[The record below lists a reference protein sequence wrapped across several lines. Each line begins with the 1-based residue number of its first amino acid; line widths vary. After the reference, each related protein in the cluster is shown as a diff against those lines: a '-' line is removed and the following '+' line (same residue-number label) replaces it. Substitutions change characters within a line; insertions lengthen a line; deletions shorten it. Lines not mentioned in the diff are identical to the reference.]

1 LKQHIRLIKLPIV
14 SREQFNQAFI
24 RVTFHGICRS
34 IGRMSGFLKHYH
46 SSPELER
53 RLFGDLA
60 SSLIASR
67 SLRLVAVT
75 SGTFYTSLSHSLP
88 DRIQRQAMTNPLCD
102 PWASIHAKQARSFGA
117 RLGTNPHFASKFL
130 PKERTNC
137 CSRTMIVSRKLGYLS
152 AWCSTSVPNTYY
164 RDRSI
169 LMCISCIFLI

>member
-1 LKQHIRLIKLPIV
+1 MKCPISRTIRLII
-14 SREQFNQAFI
+14 RAFI
-24 RVTFHGICRS
+24 RVAFHGIYRS
-34 IGRMSGFLKHYH
+34 IGRMSGFSKHYH

-67 SLRLVAVT
+67 SWRLVVVT

-88 DRIQRQAMTNPLCD
+88 DRFQRQAMTNPLCD

-130 PKERTNC
+130 PRERTNC
-137 CSRTMIVSRKLGYLS
+137 RSRTMIVSRKLGYLS
-152 AWCSTSVPNTYY
+152 ARCNMSIPNTYIIET
-164 RDRSI
+164 D
-169 LMCISCIFLI
+169 